1 MEEIIKNDDVIEVA
15 EEVVPA
21 VGKNNL
27 AFAGGICLVVVGA
40 VALYHFVIKP
50 RRIKVEDGVVDIPQ
64 SDVREVVENESE
76 DNTEE

>member
-21 VGKNNL
+21 VGKSNL
-27 AFAGGICLVVVGA
+27 AIAGGVGLAVVGA

-50 RRIKVEDGVVDIPQ
+50 RRNKVKDGVVDIPKN
-64 SDVREVVENESE
+64 DFREVVENESE

>member
-1 MEEIIKNDDVIEVA
+1 MEEIIKNDDVIEVT

-27 AFAGGICLVVVGA
+27 AFAGGIGLAVVGA

-50 RRIKVEDGVVDIPQ
+50 RRIKVKDGVVDIPQ

-76 DNTEE
+76 DISKE